1 MCLLNQCRLIVSHD
15 HPRLPVLTLERVPVG
30 PELGHDARVA
40 ELTGVG
46 VNRPGSVNLA
56 QLPLHLRK
64 SSTHVGCLPI
74 RQRLEGSLIDWSRGW
89 QTEVR
94 SRLGNVNDE
103 HFVLVGIL
111 DRRGGAIVDAHR
123 AFCQTVVFFQL
134 GVHEEEGFAV
144 LFGTVFE
151 GLLEEISRAFELF
164 TAIPLDE
171 FGEVNVPDFK
181 GDREVEQLDSSFVN
195 LVCQLARSHG
205 TSVLP

>member
-1 MCLLNQCRLIVSHD
+1 MCLLNRCRLIVSHV
-15 HPRLPVLTLERVPVG
+15 HPCPPVLTLERVPIG
-30 PELGHDARVA
+30 PEFGHDARVA

-94 SRLGNVNDE
+94 GCLSNVDDE

-111 DRRGGAIVDAHR
+111 DRRGRAIVDAHG

-134 GVHEEEGFAV
+134 GVHEEEGFAI

-151 GLLEEISRAFELF
+151 SLLEEISRAFELF

-171 FGEVNVPDFK
+171 FGQVNVPDFK
-181 GDREVEQLDSSFVN
+181 GDREVEQLDSSFVH
-195 LVCQLARSHG
+195 LVRQLTPPYGRSA
-205 TSVLP
+205 SP